1 MTTTG
6 KTHNKKALHVLRAG
20 KASPLSFNG
29 VLIYSFLVY
38 RRKMAKD
45 NVHKAMVTQSAI
57 HAGTGLDPNR
67 AIPRA
72 RDELLR
78 YGLISKHD
86 GKLYAKQPPDWS
98 WFVTM
103 SNKEKRPWHSRFAYL
118 RILLPSNGLDTKLTP
133 RQNMLYWLIDCKPE
147 QAQKYYALRLG
158 VTTKTVRS
166 AVTKLCQMELIS
178 CELHKRG
185 WPILET
191 LPLADGHGSLWQDK
205 TRRTKPSP
213 EKAARKICLSQCFI
227 FPEEYVYV
235 FFVSRR
241 CEDGCQRDA
250 SWWMRKKIDQSGIA
264 MLEAGYT
271 DKDILHFKD
280 EVLAIFG
287 KAYKPMLF
295 FEWFMRSHW
304 DSVFE
309 AAEKKTMENRHRSKF
324 AGPNSRGLL
333 LKYTND
339 ASIQMQDVYRR
350 LARRGD
356 IGTCPWRWEPPT

>member
-1 MTTTG
+1 
-6 KTHNKKALHVLRAG
+6 
-20 KASPLSFNG
+20 
-29 VLIYSFLVY
+29 
-38 RRKMAKD
+38 
-45 NVHKAMVTQSAI
+45 
-57 HAGTGLDPNR
+57 
-67 AIPRA
+67 
-72 RDELLR
+72 
-78 YGLISKHD
+78 
-86 GKLYAKQPPDWS
+86 
-98 WFVTM
+98 
-103 SNKEKRPWHSRFAYL
+103 
-118 RILLPSNGLDTKLTP
+118 
-133 RQNMLYWLIDCKPE
+133 MLYWLIDCKPE